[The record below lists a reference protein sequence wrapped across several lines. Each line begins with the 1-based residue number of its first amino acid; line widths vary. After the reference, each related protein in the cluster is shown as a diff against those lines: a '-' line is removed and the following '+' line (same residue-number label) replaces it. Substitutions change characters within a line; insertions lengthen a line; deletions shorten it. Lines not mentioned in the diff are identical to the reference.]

1 MNMLWRLAGAQGKRT
16 GATRYITLIADLD
29 AASELGVPF
38 DCELVVDTH
47 GWVLVDMSR
56 PIADI
61 LNEVYENS

>member
-1 MNMLWRLAGAQGKRT
+1 MEARRGSGEA
-16 GATRYITLIADLD
+16 YITLIADLD